1 MAPGAKIIIIWCS
14 STSQHLS
21 GYSFEHCS
29 SMLFRDSN
37 GYQKWGLHS
46 PFRGHHRGLKW
57 YRRIPWIGIPI
68 GVHMNSCC
76 FEECSANCQA
86 VTMTHVSVNTSH
98 QVLVLLNRLTRMM
111 CLLHLTS
118 YKYAVHLANCQHLQL
133 KWLQRQNVLQLS
145 IYLRNFLIL
154 HRQQLNHSLQ
164 HTRLIQLL
172 TVSRNTFIEC
182 ISVSFVYTIYFGL
195 MGEGTSYPILTKL
208 CKWAGMANVIT
219 DIKFGD
225 GCFSGFDAAWM
236 VNLPFPID
244 FRMALTTGLCYR
256 VACDT
261 KATM

>member
-1 MAPGAKIIIIWCS
+1 M
-14 STSQHLS
+14 S
-21 GYSFEHCS
+21 G
-29 SMLFRDSN
+29 L
-37 GYQKWGLHS
+37 
-46 PFRGHHRGLKW
+46 RGQLK
-57 YRRIPWIGIPI
+57 
-68 GVHMNSCC
+68 
-76 FEECSANCQA
+76 A
-86 VTMTHVSVNTSH
+86 VRLVDIETKYVRLPYENDFVVMSVNTSH

-118 YKYAVHLANCQHLQL
+118 YKYAVHLANFQHLQC
-133 KWLQRQNVLQLS
+133 QNVLQLS
-145 IYLRNFLIL
+145 ISLQNFLIL

-182 ISVSFVYTIYFGL
+182 ISVSFVYTIYFGR
-195 MGEGTSYPILTKL
+195 MGEGTSYPMLTKL